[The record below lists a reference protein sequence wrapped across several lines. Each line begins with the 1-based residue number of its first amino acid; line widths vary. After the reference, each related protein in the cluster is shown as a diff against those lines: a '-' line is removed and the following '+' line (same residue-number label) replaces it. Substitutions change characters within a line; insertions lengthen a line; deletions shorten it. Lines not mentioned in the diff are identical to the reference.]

1 MWLQVWVCRSY
12 LLLCVVSMIFPVNH
26 HNFLEL
32 IFFFFF
38 STAVPALAFPSFGF
52 YCWGGVTFIFCCSSL
67 QNHVYHEKVKET
79 TKGRKQDVSCKIVCV
94 NLHSIVLQL
103 ERSSQSKNTVKLVY
117 QIASLIFF
125 FFKKKKKTWKWEGMA
140 IVWLKKQFPHRD
152 KKELQRSASLSPTV
166 NTAQSMSN
174 WWESH
179 MNN

>member
-1 MWLQVWVCRSY
+1 M
-12 LLLCVVSMIFPVNH
+12 
-26 HNFLEL
+26 
-32 IFFFFF
+32 
-38 STAVPALAFPSFGF
+38 PALAFTA
-52 YCWGGVTFIFCCSSL
+52 GGVTFIFCCSSL

-79 TKGRKQDVSCKIVCV
+79 TKGRKQDVSCKSVCV
-94 NLHSIVLQL
+94 KLHSIVLQL

-125 FFKKKKKTWKWEGMA
+125 FFKKKKTPWKWEGMA

-152 KKELQRSASLSPTV
+152 EKELQRSASLSPTV

>member
-125 FFKKKKKTWKWEGMA
+125 FLRKRKKHGSGREWPLCGWKNNSHIGTRKNYSA
-140 IVWLKKQFPHRD
+140 APVWAR
-152 KKELQRSASLSPTV
+152 R
-166 NTAQSMSN
+166 
-174 WWESH
+174 
-179 MNN
+179 

>member
-32 IFFFFF
+32 INFFFLAQQCQLWL
-38 STAVPALAFPSFGF
+38 SPALAFTA
-52 YCWGGVTFIFCCSSL
+52 GGITFIFCCSSL

-125 FFKKKKKTWKWEGMA
+125 FKKKKKTWKWEGMA

-152 KKELQRSASLSPTV
+152 EKELQRSASLSPTV